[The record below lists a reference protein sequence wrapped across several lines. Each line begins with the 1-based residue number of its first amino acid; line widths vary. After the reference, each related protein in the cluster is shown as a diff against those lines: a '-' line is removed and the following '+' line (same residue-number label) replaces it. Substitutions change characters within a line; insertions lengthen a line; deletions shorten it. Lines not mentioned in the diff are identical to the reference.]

1 MAKREE
7 PGDDREDEQV
17 HLVTS
22 ARKPHSEEISE
33 RARRYLISM
42 AFRTACVVLAIFV
55 LDGWLRVVAIIGGI
69 VLPWFAVVMAN
80 AGPVD
85 DDGEPEFVR
94 LGHTEIEGGP
104 AALGG
109 EARDGA
115 HDAANDGA
123 HDAANDAHDAAHEA
137 PPPHVPDASE
147 RIGRQRHPSAS

>member
-1 MAKREE
+1 VVVAKREE
-7 PGDDREDEQV
+7 PGGDRDNEQV

-55 LDGWLRVVAIIGGI
+55 LDGWLRIVAIVGGV

-80 AGPVD
+80 AGPVAD
-85 DDGEPEFVR
+85 DDEPEFVR
-94 LGHTEIEGGP
+94 LGRTEIEGGP

-109 EARDGA
+109 QPDAAADGA
-115 HDAANDGA
+115 ANGGA
-123 HDAANDAHDAAHEA
+123 NGAAHEA
-137 PPPHVPDASE
+137 PPTHAPGASE
-147 RIGRQRHPSAS
+147 RIGRQRRPSAS